1 MNIIYSWWNRF
12 RIFPPKKD
20 TIDFPWYCSLTRIL
34 AHNDRFM
41 MVATIL
47 LTTVTIT
54 IINQMYLLP
63 SYHHYHGNLVD
74 DGDGTV
80 VIIWCIFLVGIPQM
94 LRRRCGS
101 HRSFGRHNVTDQF
114 GRAKAFLRKPKHQ
127 GLDPRKDWHQT
138 KWAVSDLDFPHPPQ
152 FL

>member
-1 MNIIYSWWNRF
+1 MKLISDLSPEERCNRF
-12 RIFPPKKD
+12 SLVLQFD
-20 TIDFPWYCSLTRIL
+20 THPCAQWL
-34 AHNDRFM
+34 NDRLM

-101 HRSFGRHNVTDQF
+101 HRSELGAIMSPGSWPPKGLTSNKMSGFRLRFPTSS
-114 GRAKAFLRKPKHQ
+114 AAFVRTLPLNLPKFQPHLRS
-127 GLDPRKDWHQT
+127 L
-138 KWAVSDLDFPHPPQ
+138 
-152 FL
+152 